1 MKKWKYWK
9 RTLAIAL
16 SVVCTASVIRPVEA
30 RADDFW
36 PDGPSIETPSAIVME
51 VNTGTIL
58 YEKNSQEK
66 HYPASITK
74 ILTTLL
80 ALENSSMDEIVTFSQ
95 NAVYLNEGDT
105 SHIYRDVGEEM
116 TMEQCLYAVMLA
128 SANECAY
135 AVAEHVGESLGGD
148 YQSFIDMM
156 NERAE
161 ELGAVNTHFNNCN
174 GLPDTEHW
182 TCAYDMA
189 LISCEAYKNE
199 NFRIITGTE
208 TYTIPYTNK
217 HPDELTY
224 LTNHHKMLHYYK
236 TSEYIYPYC
245 TGGKTGYTDAAGST
259 LVTYAEKDGMT
270 LACVVMDTKAP
281 NQWTDTRT
289 LLDYCFDN
297 FQILNISENETS
309 IAETSDKDVGI
320 LNTNEPFV
328 TLDTSAYIVLP
339 KTSSFED
346 AQVVLST
353 AQDGG
358 TLAKFEYSYANRKV
372 GQVSIVTTGAQVD
385 SPEFQEPV
393 PDSET
398 EEDVKVVRIEP
409 KWIGFAILAIVV
421 LVGLIFFLRWFFQN
435 YYIRKHDR
443 EIRREQKARFRRV
456 RQKKSSRRRRR
467 GRMFP

>member
-9 RTLAIAL
+9 RALAIAL
-16 SVVCTASVIRPVEA
+16 SVLCAVPVIRPVEA

-36 PDGPSIETPSAIVME
+36 PDGPDIDTPSAIVME

-80 ALENSSMDEIVTFSQ
+80 ALENCSLDEVVTFSRD
-95 NAVYLNEGDT
+95 AVYLNEGDT
-105 SHIYRDVGEEM
+105 SNIYRDVGEEM

-148 YQSFIDMM
+148 YQTFIDLM

-161 ELGAVNTHFNNCN
+161 ALGAVNTHFNNSN

-182 TCAYDMA
+182 TCAYDMG
-189 LISCEAYKNE
+189 LIACEAYKNE

-236 TSEYIYPYC
+236 TDEYIYPYC
-245 TGGKTGYTDAAGST
+245 TGGKTGYTEAAGST

-270 LACVVMDTKAP
+270 LACVVMNTQAP

-297 FQILNISENETS
+297 FQTINISENETS
-309 IAETSDKDVGI
+309 ITETSVKDVGI

-328 TLDTSAYIVLP
+328 SLDTSAYIVLP

-346 AQVVLST
+346 AEVLLST
-353 AQDGG
+353 GQDGG

-372 GQVSIVTTGAQVD
+372 GQVEIVTTGATVE
-385 SPEFQEPV
+385 SPEFREP
-393 PDSET
+393 ET
-398 EEDVKVVRIEP
+398 EEAAEEEIRVVVIEP
-409 KWIGFAILAIVV
+409 KVIVFFLLMVAAVAV
-421 LVGLIFFLRWFFQN
+421 LVLLLRWISKN

-443 EIRREQKARFRRV
+443 ELRREQKERFRQIKR
-456 RQKKSSRRRRR
+456 RKGSSKRRRD
-467 GRMFP
+467 RMFR

>member
-1 MKKWKYWK
+1 
-9 RTLAIAL
+9 
-16 SVVCTASVIRPVEA
+16 
-30 RADDFW
+30 
-36 PDGPSIETPSAIVME
+36 
-51 VNTGTIL
+51 
-58 YEKNSQEK
+58 
-66 HYPASITK
+66 
-74 ILTTLL
+74 
-80 ALENSSMDEIVTFSQ
+80 
-95 NAVYLNEGDT
+95 
-105 SHIYRDVGEEM
+105 
-116 TMEQCLYAVMLA
+116 
-128 SANECAY
+128 
-135 AVAEHVGESLGGD
+135 
-148 YQSFIDMM
+148 
-156 NERAE
+156 
-161 ELGAVNTHFNNCN
+161 
-174 GLPDTEHW
+174 
-182 TCAYDMA
+182 
-189 LISCEAYKNE
+189 
-199 NFRIITGTE
+199 
-208 TYTIPYTNK
+208 
-217 HPDELTY
+217 
-224 LTNHHKMLHYYK
+224 
-236 TSEYIYPYC
+236 
-245 TGGKTGYTDAAGST
+245 
-259 LVTYAEKDGMT
+259 
-270 LACVVMDTKAP
+270 
-281 NQWTDTRT
+281 
-289 LLDYCFDN
+289 
-297 FQILNISENETS
+297 LNISENETS

>member
-1 MKKWKYWK
+1 
-9 RTLAIAL
+9 
-16 SVVCTASVIRPVEA
+16 
-30 RADDFW
+30 
-36 PDGPSIETPSAIVME
+36 
-51 VNTGTIL
+51 
-58 YEKNSQEK
+58 
-66 HYPASITK
+66 
-74 ILTTLL
+74 
-80 ALENSSMDEIVTFSQ
+80 
-95 NAVYLNEGDT
+95 
-105 SHIYRDVGEEM
+105 M
-116 TMEQCLYAVMLA
+116 TMEQCLYAVMLE

-148 YQSFIDMM
+148 YRTFIDMM

-161 ELGAVNTHFNNCN
+161 ELGAVNTHFNNSN

-189 LISCEAYKNE
+189 LIACEAYKNE

-217 HPDELTY
+217 HPDQLTY

-270 LACVVMDTKAP
+270 LACVVMDTKSP
-281 NQWTDTRT
+281 KQWTDTKT

-358 TLAKFEYSYANRKV
+358 TLAKFEYSYANRTV
-372 GQVSIVTTGAQVD
+372 GQVSIVTTGATVE
-385 SPEFQEPV
+385 SPEFKEPI
-393 PDSET
+393 PDSES
-398 EEDVKVVRIEP
+398 EEEIKVVRIDP
-409 KWIGFAILAIVV
+409 RLILVVLLAIAL
-421 LVGLIFFLRWFFQN
+421 LVGMIFLLRWFFSN

-443 EIRREQKARFRRV
+443 EIRREQKARFRSVKR
-456 RQKKSSRRRRR
+456 KKSSRRRKK
-467 GRMFP
+467 GRLFS